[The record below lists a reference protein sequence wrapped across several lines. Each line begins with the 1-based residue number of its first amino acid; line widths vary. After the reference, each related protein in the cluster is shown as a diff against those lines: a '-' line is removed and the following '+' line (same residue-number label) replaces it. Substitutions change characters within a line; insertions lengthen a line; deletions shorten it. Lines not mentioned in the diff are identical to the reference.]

1 MEFELLGTMTR
12 ERETQM
18 DLEETPAGHYQVT
31 DGLREI
37 LGQDPLT
44 GVCNRLRMEE
54 DLKAIEGSAQR
65 HDLGYAVALC
75 DVDRFKDYNNSR
87 GYQAG
92 DYVLQA
98 VAAAVRST
106 CRSGDAIYRYGGEE
120 LLVLL
125 PGQGAE
131 MATAAAEQM
140 RLAVENLEITHPL
153 GDPLSVVT
161 VSIGVAVRDANMDG
175 RSVEDILSEA
185 DNALSRAK
193 REGRN
198 QVATHQSDTR

>member
-1 MEFELLGTMTR
+1 MT
-12 ERETQM
+12 
-18 DLEETPAGHYQVT
+18 DN
-31 DGLREI
+31 LREI

-54 DLKAIEGSAQR
+54 DLKTIERNAQR
-65 HDLGYAVALC
+65 YDLGYAVALC
-75 DVDRFKDYNNSR
+75 DVDRFKDYNDSR

-98 VAAAVRST
+98 VAAAIRST
-106 CRSGDAIYRYGGEE
+106 CRNGDVVYRYGGEE

-125 PGQGAE
+125 PGQSAE
-131 MATAAAEQM
+131 MATAAAERM
-140 RLAVENLEITHPL
+140 RLAIENLEIVHPL

-161 VSIGVAVRDANMDG
+161 ISIGVAVQDANTDG

-185 DNALSRAK
+185 DKALYRAK
-193 REGRN
+193 SEGRN
-198 QVATHQSDTR
+198 RVATHQSGTR